1 MHLFPHV
8 FSADFAAG
16 CVKNPC
22 QTQSMPADF
31 FLVTDK
37 IMRKNP
43 HRKRYGTSS
52 KNTKTSAPDLGT
64 EVFSTYVCFVFVN
77 VRRQVLQE
85 CRTFALL
92 LLVVIDVHVA
102 TATYILVPVPASSGF
117 SELTWCRKSGRRH
130 RPDPERCSPF
140 RSGSRLR
147 RRSRC
152 PHPDVLPAERPVPP
166 DKPEC
171 TGT

>member
-1 MHLFPHV
+1 
-8 FSADFAAG
+8 
-16 CVKNPC
+16 
-22 QTQSMPADF
+22 MPADF

-85 CRTFALL
+85 CRAFALL

-102 TATYILVPVPASSGF
+102 TATNIYLYILVPASSGF
-117 SELTWCRKSGRRH
+117 SELRARVHRRLSTSFRQISLHTALKILAIRKYACKFLPCLQKNLLENPHIFPTNTSSYLVPKIRSPASP
-130 RPDPERCSPF
+130 RP
-140 RSGSRLR
+140 
-147 RRSRC
+147 
-152 PHPDVLPAERPVPP
+152 
-166 DKPEC
+166 
-171 TGT
+171 GTM